1 MAPQGSIFGIVGALS
16 AFPRRLA
23 AREVEGR
30 GAQLRRGSTRGTSH
44 VVFGR
49 GLLAS
54 ATAGALETRVEA
66 ERRAG
71 RQLLSENGFLR
82 LLGLKRGPAAG
93 ELDEAAICQQAK
105 LSAQDLAMLG
115 LFDCFECAPPL
126 YGFRDLILAK
136 KYAGLIASGAGWFTV
151 ARAIHRSGPVASLT
165 ALSLLAVDT
174 DEIYVRSRD
183 GLSDLGGQL
192 LLPIARGGEPDA
204 EELFAEAEAAEADGR
219 FAEAAELYRRCL
231 AADPADSVAAFNRA
245 NCLKAEGRSAEAAH
259 DYIRAL
265 KLDPKFAEAWFNFAG
280 LAAERGHPEA
290 ARRHL
295 IKALAVD
302 PGYADA
308 IYNLAR
314 LDYEAGRLEDARAWW
329 RRYLELDHS
338 SEWARRALRGIHFV
352 DLALA
357 HRSAG

>member
-16 AFPRRLA
+16 AFPRQLA

-231 AADPADSVAAFNRA
+231 AADPAEFG
-245 NCLKAEGRSAEAAH
+245 GRLQPRQLPQS
-259 DYIRAL
+259 RG
-265 KLDPKFAEAWFNFAG
+265 P
-280 LAAERGHPEA
+280 ERGS
-290 ARRHL
+290 
-295 IKALAVD
+295 
-302 PGYADA
+302 G
-308 IYNLAR
+308 AR
-314 LDYEAGRLEDARAWW
+314 LYPRPQTRPEICRGLVQLRRPGCGARPSRSGSAAPDQGARGRPRLRRRDLQPRPAR
-329 RRYLELDHS
+329 L
-338 SEWARRALRGIHFV
+338 
-352 DLALA
+352 
-357 HRSAG
+357 